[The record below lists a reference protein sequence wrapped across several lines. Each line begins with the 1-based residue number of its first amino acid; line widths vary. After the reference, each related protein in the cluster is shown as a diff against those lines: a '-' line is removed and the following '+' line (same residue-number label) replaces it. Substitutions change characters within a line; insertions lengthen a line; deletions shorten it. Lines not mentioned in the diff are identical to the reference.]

1 MKSKKILSSTKMYK
15 EDILQFVF
23 KHSFQ
28 RGKFKLTSGKFS
40 DFYLDMKQTTLD
52 PEGSLLIAKL
62 LIHKVVECKA
72 DSIGGLMIGADPII
86 GSVIT
91 LGFLQDYHIRGFI
104 VRKQEKK
111 HGLHK
116 LIEGKI
122 RKKDRVLIVEDVAT
136 TGSSAYKAVQ
146 AAEEFNCKVVKVVP
160 IIDRNEGGRDF
171 FNNNGYDYYPLIKI
185 EEIFNLEKYEL

>member
-1 MKSKKILSSTKMYK
+1 MYK

-171 FNNNGYDYYPLIKI
+171 FNNKGYDYDPLIKI
-185 EEIFNLEKYEL
+185 EEIFNLEK

>member
-1 MKSKKILSSTKMYK
+1 MKLRKMSQNTRMYK
-15 EDILQFVF
+15 NDLLKFVF
-23 KHSFQ
+23 KHSFK

-52 PEGSLLIAKL
+52 PEGSLLIAEL
-62 LIHKVVECKA
+62 LVNKVLKSKA

-91 LGFLQDYHIRGFI
+91 FGFLQDYHIRGFI

-111 HGLHK
+111 HGLNK

-122 RKKDRVLIVEDVAT
+122 REDDRVIIVDDVST
-136 TGSSAYKAVQ
+136 TGSSLYQAVQ
-146 AAEEFNCKVVKVVP
+146 AAEDLNCKVVKVIP
-160 IIDRNEGGRDF
+160 IVDRNEGGRDF
-171 FNNNGYDYYPLIKI
+171 FNNKGYDYDPLIKI
-185 EEIFNLEKYEL
+185 EEIFNLEHRS